1 MSSIKSF
8 ILASLFLLT
17 GLMPAAAQ
25 TLPLHGMNTI
35 VVKTSDNPQD
45 ALEKVKLLLLAD
57 TIPIATFNPKKGTLS
72 TEPLVLPD
80 VPTRCR
86 IEVEANKGEVVI
98 RAWWLLMN
106 LTGPVVDAAD
116 GDPIWFEKARAI
128 AQHYP
133 GATDIAYEKRGPRPQ
148 LRKFRPEGAR

>member
-1 MSSIKSF
+1 MKHLVLSV
-8 ILASLFLLT
+8 FLLLA
-17 GLMPAAAQ
+17 GLGRAGAQ
-25 TLPLHGMNTI
+25 ILPVSGMNTI
-35 VVKTSDNPQD
+35 VVKTSDKPEE
-45 ALEKVKLLLLAD
+45 AIEKVKQLMLDDA
-57 TIPIATFNPKKGTLS
+57 IPIASFNAKKATIS
-72 TEPLVLPD
+72 SEPLVLPD

-116 GDPIWFEKARAI
+116 GDPIWFEKARAL

-133 GATDIAYEKRGPRPQ
+133 GATDIAYEKRGPKPQ
-148 LRKFRPEGAR
+148 PRKFRPEVAR